1 MANEIAGFKGVF
13 GFSTS
18 TGGSIA
24 ELGSLKGF
32 GINVNHSPIDVT
44 TFDSSGSRD
53 FVGGWNQWDATAD
66 FLYVTASTY
75 HKALADLVGTRVKM
89 DFQFYPT
96 GSSSDGFWSGSGFM
110 TSWGLSSPME
120 DALSA
125 NVAIQGTGLLT
136 RTSSST

>member
-1 MANEIAGFKGVF
+1 MANEIAGFRGVF

-18 TGGSIA
+18 TGGAID

-32 GINVNHSPIDVT
+32 SLNMNHAPIDVT

-53 FVGGWNQWDATAD
+53 FVAGLNQWDGTAD
-66 FLYVTASTY
+66 YLQVQTATD
-75 HKALADLVGTRVKM
+75 HKALSDLIGTRTKI
-89 DFQFYPT
+89 DFVFYPT
-96 GSSSDGFWSGSGFM
+96 GSSSDGYYSGSGFF
-110 TSWGLSSPME
+110 TNWGISAPME

-125 NVAIQGTGLLT
+125 NVAFQGTGTLT